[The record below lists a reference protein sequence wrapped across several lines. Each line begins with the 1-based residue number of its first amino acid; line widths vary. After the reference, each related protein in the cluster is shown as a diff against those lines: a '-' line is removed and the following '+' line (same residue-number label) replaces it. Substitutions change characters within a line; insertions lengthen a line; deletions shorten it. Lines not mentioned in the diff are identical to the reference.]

1 MMTDK
6 SDSDKKNNEPEV
18 KLTQKPDP
26 KLPKRSQWKRRLSV
40 WGGSLVLVSL
50 GGGLAYGWF
59 FIQRQLV
66 PLVEKEL
73 TDFLNR
79 PVKLGSLEGI
89 SLFGARLGA
98 SEILST
104 PTDPAKVSITAV
116 DVTFDPFLL
125 LAKREL
131 QLNVTAIQPNIYLE
145 QGKKRNWLV
154 TQFDSTKREGS
165 EGRFKVN
172 VKTLQLQ
179 DAQIILAARSPAGK
193 LQKPVKILIDTGKA
207 EFIDAG
213 KIIEFDLSGELAN
226 GGELEVSGVSIP
238 KTEAINL
245 IVRGN
250 KLQASDVDNLLALPF
265 DISMGTIG
273 ANLEVKLRPKQ
284 IPRVNGVASL
294 QEVTAQISALTQPFT
309 RSNGQLRFQGTE
321 IRLENV
327 TSVFGSIP
335 GVANG
340 TINLQKGYALT
351 AKTQPIRIQQ
361 VIEAL
366 KLQKPSVPILGEIQ
380 ADIRVSGWIDRPQ
393 LTLDVVTTKQTRVD
407 RVDFRPG
414 SRANLQLIDSN
425 LFIDRFQAVPT
436 VGGKLTGTGRVQF
449 ESQKS
454 EVGNQKAQGKGQ
466 DSKYIFDL
474 QATNVPAQAIARLYQ
489 THLPVN
495 PGLVSGQA
503 RFLGTL
509 ENPEKLQATG
519 LANFR
524 LGGGSV
530 SARNFQFANR
540 RWQGNVQT
548 FGVSLASLNPALPPQ
563 LHQGRLTGAF
573 AVAGMLDS
581 FRPETIRATGSAS
594 IAIAQGVATANE
606 LTLAN
611 GRWTSDLKAQGIQ
624 VTELFPNVPSEFAG
638 ILNGTFNLAGRVE
651 DLLKTVRGNG
661 TANLALS
668 KGAIAAENLQLADGK
683 FKAAVI
689 PDGVALKQFS
699 KDGRGTLAG
708 KLQVLGPIENPTLKD
723 IQASGELKFSHGI
736 GAIAQPLTTAISW
749 NGRRLDIQQATAKG
763 IQASGWA
770 DIATERLG
778 TPSAIE
784 RFELQVA
791 ANRADLKAFSLFVPA
806 SLARFDYSG
815 SLDFKGTIAGTLRSP
830 KINGNLAIGN
840 LQVAGLEF
848 DRSLKGTVKELPEK
862 GIELALAG
870 REDEIQLAL
879 DPKYQPVSFDLTLDR
894 MSVRGTRKNEWLQI
908 EADNVRVGLFKNIA
922 TTSQFALPETLL
934 AQPLSGELSGD
945 FAFNLNTS
953 ELSGEQVKIAN
964 PRFGSLSGDRLTANF
979 RYLDG
984 NFILQ
989 NARLQKNDSQYL
1001 LNGSLT
1007 NAQRGSQWQAEV
1019 AVSGGKIQDVL
1030 ETLQIFELS
1039 DLTRGL
1045 KAPDY
1050 DKAADLYEVGSRRCS
1065 DATATCAAES
1075 EVKFQGRSQNTEI
1088 QKSPVPNHP
1097 LFSVGTPETSILNQL
1112 SHISEIETLLRRQR
1126 KQRQEASPLPELAEL
1141 KGTFDGNLVV
1151 SNAPNSGLK
1160 ASFDFQGKGW
1170 QWRDF
1175 AFSQIDL
1182 KGGFHNGIVSLAPLK
1197 IQSGESLFAFS
1208 GSIGGKIPSGQLQ
1221 LANVPIQLL
1230 SEFVDLPPTVT
1241 FGGLLNGDVKLGG
1254 SRDNPQATGELAIA
1268 KATINKTALSTTQ
1281 GSFTYDNGRLNFQA
1295 SSKLNHQAQPII
1307 LQGSIPYQMPFSTVK
1322 LDSDRLQL
1330 NLQVKNEGMALLDI
1344 LSKDALSWIDGEG
1357 EIALD
1362 ISGRFDR
1369 QLGRPSQLRAEGIA
1383 TFNNAT
1389 IGAQVIPEEP
1399 LTEVNGKILFNFD
1412 RLKVESLKGKFGGG
1426 EVAVA
1431 GTLPLV
1437 ESTPQLN
1444 PLTVTLDNLA
1454 LNLKGLYRG
1463 GVRGEVAIAG
1473 SVLEPEIGGKLRLF
1487 DGQVLL
1493 GEENATENGGKG
1505 NGGDNGEFGFKSME
1519 FDRLQ
1524 LTLADNIQ
1532 IVRPPVLNFLASG
1545 SLTLNGNLS
1554 QPRPQGK
1561 ITLKSGQ
1568 VNLFASQFRLDKGAD
1583 NSAQFSPKRG
1593 LDPYLNVQLL
1603 TSATETTRDPV
1614 LTNPS
1619 STEIIDPFTAS
1630 LDSLQTVRIRAR
1642 IQGYASQLTNS
1653 LELTSTPPRTQR
1665 EIIALLGGGFVNTL
1679 GRGDTTLGLTNLA
1692 GSAVSGTIQNAMSDR
1707 LGLSEFRIFSTPL
1720 IDEQER
1726 ISRNQIG
1733 IAAEAGIDL
1742 TKDVSFSAMKIL
1754 NTDRLPQFGLQYR
1767 INGNTVIRG
1776 STNFSDDS
1784 RAIIEYEQRF

>member
-6 SDSDKKNNEPEV
+6 SDSDKENNEPEV

-66 PLVEKEL
+66 PLVETEL

-116 DVTFDPFLL
+116 DITFDPFLL

-165 EGRFKVN
+165 EGGFKVN
-172 VKTLQLQ
+172 IKTLQLQ
-179 DAQIILAARSPAGK
+179 EAEVILAARSPAGK
-193 LQKPVKILIDTGKA
+193 VQKPVKVLIDTGKA
-207 EFIDAG
+207 DFIDAG

-226 GGELEVSGVSIP
+226 GGELEVSGVGIP

-265 DISMGTIG
+265 DISTGKIG
-273 ANLEVKLRPKQ
+273 ANLEVKLRHKQ

-294 QEVTAQISALTQPFT
+294 QQVTAQIPALTQPFA

-340 TINLQKGYALT
+340 IIDLQKGYALK

-361 VIEAL
+361 VVEAL
-366 KLQKPSVPILGEIQ
+366 RLKKPPVPILGEIK
-380 ADIRVSGWIDRPQ
+380 ADIRVSGLLERPK
-393 LTLDVVTTKQTRVD
+393 LTLDVVTTRSTRVD

-425 LFIDRFQAVPT
+425 LFIRRFQAIPT
-436 VGGKLTGTGRVQF
+436 VGGKLTGTGRIQF
-449 ESQKS
+449 ESR
-454 EVGNQKAQGKGQ
+454 KAQGKRQ

-489 THLPVN
+489 TNLPVN

-530 SARNFQFANR
+530 SARNFQFANQ
-540 RWQGNVQT
+540 RWQGNVQA
-548 FGVSLASLNPALPPQ
+548 FGVSLASLNPALPSQ
-563 LHQGRLTGAF
+563 LHQGRLNGAF
-573 AVAGMLDS
+573 AVAGTLDS
-581 FRPETIRATGSAS
+581 FRLETIRATGSAS
-594 IAIAQGVATANE
+594 VAIAQGVATANE

-624 VTELFPNVPSEFAG
+624 VTELFPNIPSEFAG

-661 TANLALS
+661 TANLVLS
-668 KGAIAAENLQLADGK
+668 KGAIVAAENLQLADGK

-689 PDGVALKQFS
+689 SDGVPLKQFS

-708 KLQVLGPIENPTLKD
+708 NLQVLGSLENPTLRD
-723 IQASGELKFSHGI
+723 IQASGELRFSHGI
-736 GAIAQPLTTAISW
+736 SAIAQPLTTAISW

-763 IQASGWA
+763 LQASGWA
-770 DIATERLG
+770 DIATELLG
-778 TPSAIE
+778 TTAAIE

-791 ANRADLKAFSLFVPA
+791 ANRADLKAFSLSVPA

-815 SLDFKGTIAGTLRSP
+815 SLDFNGIIAGTLRSP

-848 DRSLKGTVKELPEK
+848 DRSLKGTVKGLPEK

-870 REDEIQLAL
+870 TEDEIQLAL
-879 DPKYQPVSFDLTLDR
+879 DPKCQPVSFDLALDR

-922 TTSQFALPETLL
+922 KASQFALPETLL

-945 FAFNLNTS
+945 FALNLNTS

-984 NFILQ
+984 NLILQ
-989 NARLQKNDSQYL
+989 NARFQKNDSQYL

-1007 NAQRGSQWQAEV
+1007 NAQRGWQWQAEV
-1019 AVSGGKIQDVL
+1019 AVSGGQIQDVL

-1065 DATATCAAES
+1065 DATPPYQRGVTCAAES
-1075 EVKFQGRSQNTEI
+1075 EVKFQGRSQNTEV
-1088 QKSPVPNHP
+1088 QESPVPNRP
-1097 LFSVGTPETSILNQL
+1097 LFSVGTPESSILNQL
-1112 SHISEIETLLRRQR
+1112 SHIAEIETLLRRQR

-1175 AFSQIDL
+1175 AFNQIDL

-1208 GSIGGKIPSGQLQ
+1208 GSVGGKIPSGQLQ
-1221 LANVPIQLL
+1221 LANVPLQLL

-1241 FGGLLNGDVKLGG
+1241 VGGLLNGDVKLAG
-1254 SRDNPQATGELAIA
+1254 SRDNPQAKGELAIA

-1281 GSFTYDNGRLNFQA
+1281 GSFTYDNGRLDFQA
-1295 SSKLNHQAQPII
+1295 SSKLNRQAQPII
-1307 LQGSIPYQMPFSTVK
+1307 LQGSILYQMPFATVK
-1322 LDSDRLQL
+1322 PDSDRLQL

-1357 EIALD
+1357 EIALN

-1383 TFNNAT
+1383 KFNNAT

-1412 RLKVESLKGKFGGG
+1412 RLEVESLKGKFGGG
-1426 EVAVA
+1426 EVALA

-1437 ESTPQLN
+1437 ESTPQPN

-1473 SVLEPEIGGKLRLF
+1473 SFLEPEIGGRLRLF
-1487 DGQVLL
+1487 NGQVLL
-1493 GEENATENGGKG
+1493 GEENATENGDKG
-1505 NGGDNGEFGFKSME
+1505 NSSNNGEFGFKSTV
-1519 FDRLQ
+1519 FNNLQ

-1532 IVRPPVLNFLASG
+1532 IVRPPVLNFLAAG
-1545 SLTLNGNLS
+1545 SLTLNGSLS

-1653 LELTSTPPRTQR
+1653 LELTSTPPRSQR

-1679 GRGDTTLGLTNLA
+1679 GRGDTTLGLANLA
-1692 GSAVSGTIQNAMSDR
+1692 GSAVSGTIQGAISDR